1 MINLY
6 SKKQRWKAFLFIT
19 ALVIIGLSMAYTN
32 ILVDNIAKEE
42 ERKVRL
48 WAKTVT
54 EKAELVRFANELFL
68 KIKKDER
75 KKGELWAKGVK
86 YLVSTESSG
95 DIISFLLD
103 LVTSNETVP
112 VILTNQE
119 GQIDNHRNLDPSKTK
134 NQSYLNQELASMK
147 LLNPPV
153 KIVFQDGT
161 VNYLYYKDSKLFEE
175 LKYVMDEM
183 IASFMD
189 EVMANSASV
198 PVIYTDSSQSKVLQY
213 SNLNQTGIKS
223 LPYLGISE
231 EKLSDYLSDMKLE
244 NEPIPVSLG
253 DGSVNYIFYQNSFL
267 IKQLKYY
274 PFVQFFI
281 IGLFVLV
288 SYLLFSSARK
298 AEQNQVWVG
307 MSKETAHQLGT
318 PISSLM
324 AWLEILKMKF
334 EKEPV
339 LDEISR
345 DIQRLEVIT
354 DRFSK
359 IGSEPELSLE
369 NLKTTLEDSVN
380 YLKKRISKKVNFGI
394 HSSVDEPLV
403 KLNAPLFGWVI
414 ENLSKNAVDAMEG
427 VGKLHFEISQDLHHI
442 HLDISD
448 TGKGIPKNKHSSIF
462 QPGYTT
468 KKRGWGL
475 GLTLVKRIIDNYHNA
490 KIEVKESSPQNG
502 TTFRISFTVNQKK
515 LRD

>member
-1 MINLY
+1 MINIY

-19 ALVIIGLSMAYTN
+19 ALIIIGLSMAYTN

-54 EKAELVRFANELFL
+54 EKAELVRFANELFV

-86 YLVSTESSG
+86 YLVSAESSG

-112 VILTNQE
+112 VILTNQS
-119 GQIDNHRNLDPSKTK
+119 GQIDNHRNLDPSKVK
-134 NQSYLNQELASMK
+134 NPTYLAQELKSMK
-147 LLNPPV
+147 SLNAPV

-161 VNYLYYKDSKLFEE
+161 INYLYYKDSKLFEE
-175 LKYVMDEM
+175 LKYVIDEM

-198 PVIYTDSSQSKVLQY
+198 PVIYTDSSQSNVLQY
-213 SNLNQTGIKS
+213 SNLDQARLKS
-223 LPYLGISE
+223 LPYPRMSE
-231 EKLSDYLSDMKLE
+231 KKLSDYLSDMKLQH
-244 NEPIPVSLG
+244 EPIQISLG
-253 DGSVNYIFYQNSFL
+253 DGNVNYIFYQNSFL
-267 IKQLKYY
+267 IQQLKYY

-281 IGLFVLV
+281 IGLFILV

-334 EKEPV
+334 DEEPV
-339 LDEISR
+339 LDEIGR
-345 DIQRLEVIT
+345 DIQRLEIIT

-359 IGSEPELSLE
+359 IGSEPELLLQ
-369 NLKTTLEDSVN
+369 NLKTEVEESIN
-380 YLKKRISKKVNFGI
+380 YLQKRISKKVEFSI

-403 KLNAPLFGWVI
+403 KLNPPLFGWVI

-427 VGKLHFEISQDLHHI
+427 VGKLHFEISQDHHII

-490 KIEVKESSPQNG
+490 KIEVKESSPEKG
-502 TTFRISFTVNQKK
+502 TTFRISLGSKQK
-515 LRD
+515 RN